1 MKDINK
7 FTSEIL
13 EEVNK
18 KRRRKRILI
27 TSIISFLLVFIIA
40 YSNIIPSRP
49 FDLFEMV
56 YEAYAG
62 VYVNDEEET
71 AFSFTNGSNAF
82 FSIDSI
88 PYALETESNFGKKFN
103 FNATKMNSSGTFDSG
118 EIGVETYS
126 VKQENYLDET
136 KIKVVFNNGGA
147 TISGNIYGE
156 YVSIEVKI
164 VENTVLEQGLWQE
177 FDEYDSSLTFNSYI
191 YVEEKEESYFIQ
203 SESKCFE
210 MVFISVNG
218 KEFILLMD
226 AFSVPNEFISIEKVE
241 KDVYGFSA
249 FKVISYNG
257 NIDRYF
263 KLLNDDEL
271 LDYQGGEFFAKY
283 IKERKEIYHVGRVG
297 ELDVLPI
304 RWKLFPEKEYE
315 NKRLDITARLDLKSD
330 KTVALTIYDK
340 GTRKT
345 VFGKWVPTDENLI
358 VILKDNSIFGKV
370 FVITN
375 QKKNNNISENAISD
389 VVLDDICKTGFHN
402 FYYYLKTTY
411 YKIYWGSDY
420 TEDVFLDD
428 ISYGKEYV
436 LRGYYNKGY
445 YDNKQPNDE
454 FIELPQNG
462 KIKLV
467 FEKDVIKIES
477 DGKQAEI
484 KYTKTPYSKN
494 SIYIELKTPIA
505 IIINEKPGE
514 LISSLRFED
523 GMLFEERVVTTQ
535 NGRFKMFYLL
545 FESED

>member
-7 FTSEIL
+7 FTSEII

-18 KRRRKRILI
+18 KRRRKRILV

-62 VYVNDEEET
+62 IYVNDEEET

-226 AFSVPNEFISIEKVE
+226 AFSVPNEFISIEKIE

-257 NIDRYF
+257 NIDRYY

-375 QKKNNNISENAISD
+375 QKKNKNISENAISD
-389 VVLDDICKTGFHN
+389 VQLDDVFKTGFHN
-402 FYYYLKTTY
+402 FDYYLKTTY
-411 YKIYWGSDY
+411 YKIYWGSDF

-484 KYTKTPYSKN
+484 KYTKTSYSKN

>member
-7 FTSEIL
+7 FTSEII

-18 KRRRKRILI
+18 KRRRKRILV

-164 VENTVLEQGLWQE
+164 VENTVMEQGLWQE

-389 VVLDDICKTGFHN
+389 VQLDDVFKTGFHN
-402 FYYYLKTTY
+402 FDYY
-411 YKIYWGSDY
+411 
-420 TEDVFLDD
+420 
-428 ISYGKEYV
+428 
-436 LRGYYNKGY
+436 
-445 YDNKQPNDE
+445 
-454 FIELPQNG
+454 
-462 KIKLV
+462 
-467 FEKDVIKIES
+467 
-477 DGKQAEI
+477 
-484 KYTKTPYSKN
+484 
-494 SIYIELKTPIA
+494 
-505 IIINEKPGE
+505 
-514 LISSLRFED
+514 
-523 GMLFEERVVTTQ
+523 
-535 NGRFKMFYLL
+535 
-545 FESED
+545 

>member
-7 FTSEIL
+7 FTSEII

-18 KRRRKRILI
+18 KRRRKRILV

-226 AFSVPNEFISIEKVE
+226 AFSVPNEFISIEKIE

-257 NIDRYF
+257 NIDRYY

-375 QKKNNNISENAISD
+375 QKKNKNISENAISD
-389 VVLDDICKTGFHN
+389 VQLDDVFKTGFHN
-402 FYYYLKTTY
+402 FDYYLKTTY
-411 YKIYWGSDY
+411 YKIYWGSDF

-484 KYTKTPYSKN
+484 KYTKTSYSKN